1 MQRYEFSAPGYYRIL
16 LQGQLNPDWSGRL
29 GGMHVV
35 ASTLEADAGVT
46 VLQGRVRDQA
56 ELSGILNALYEL
68 HLTLLKVE
76 YLGKDDAAS
85 NGLTG

>member
-1 MQRYEFSAPGYYRIL
+1 MHRYEFSAPGYYRIL
-16 LQGQLNPDWSGRL
+16 LQGQLNPNWSGRL
-29 GGMHVV
+29 GGMQVV
-35 ASTLEADAGVT
+35 APALEADTGVT

-68 HLTLLKVE
+68 HLPLLKVE
-76 YLGKDDAAS
+76 YLGEDDAGS

>member
-1 MQRYEFSAPGYYRIL
+1 MHRYEFSAPGYYRIL
-16 LQGQLNPDWSGRL
+16 LQGQLNPSWSDRL
-29 GGMHVV
+29 GGMQVV
-35 ASTLEADAGVT
+35 VPTLEADTGMT

-68 HLTLLKVE
+68 HLPLLKVE
-76 YLGKDDAAS
+76 YMGKDDDAS

>member
-1 MQRYEFSAPGYYRIL
+1 MHRYEFSAPGYYRIL

-29 GGMHVV
+29 GGMQVV
-35 ASTLEADAGVT
+35 APALEVDTGVT

-68 HLTLLKVE
+68 HLPLLKVE
-76 YLGKDDAAS
+76 YLGKNDS
-85 NGLTG
+85 E